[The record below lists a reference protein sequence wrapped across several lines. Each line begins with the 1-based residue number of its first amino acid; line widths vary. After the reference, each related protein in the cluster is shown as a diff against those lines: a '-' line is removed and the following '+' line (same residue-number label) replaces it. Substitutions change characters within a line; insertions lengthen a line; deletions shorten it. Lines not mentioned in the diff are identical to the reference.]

1 MKMRKTWHAY
11 VLIAPL
17 VAGCLLFTVIPFV
30 LVLRYSFMRGSGRS
44 AHFLGLENYI
54 KVIGNEEFM
63 LAFGNS
69 MKFLLTGL
77 PLIMILAYVI
87 ALLMQQQAT
96 KHKLL
101 KSVFQFPYIMPV
113 AGTVLLINLL
123 CSEMGLLNELMLKLG
138 FPVREWLSGEN
149 AFWIMILMYRIQC
162 YFAPC
167 RTCHDPGRSV

>member
-1 MKMRKTWHAY
+1 MKKTWHAY
-11 VLIAPL
+11 ILIAPL

-44 AHFLGLENYI
+44 AQFLGLENYI

-69 MKFLLTGL
+69 MKFLLVGL

-101 KSVFQFPYIMPV
+101 KSVFLFPYIMPV
-113 AGTVLLINLL
+113 AGTVL
-123 CSEMGLLNELMLKLG
+123 CGG
-138 FPVREWLSGEN
+138 
-149 AFWIMILMYRIQC
+149 
-162 YFAPC
+162 
-167 RTCHDPGRSV
+167 